1 MQAECRGDGRKAPA
15 ATRVGSGRAPRNKAL
30 LALDAI
36 GAAGAAEVLAT
47 VVAAAKRG
55 DMRAADILL
64 RRVWPERRGR
74 PVRLALPR
82 IETAADLP
90 AVLAA
95 IWGALAQGELCP
107 AEAAELAR
115 LVAACGQASAQGS
128 APVTVQIRGGLPEP
142 DEG

>member
-1 MQAECRGDGRKAPA
+1 MQGRWPKG
-15 ATRVGSGRAPRNKAL
+15 TSGNPSGKRPGARNKAL

-36 GAAGAAEVLAT
+36 GVAGAAEVLAT

-74 PVRLALPR
+74 LVRLALPR

-90 AVLAA
+90 AALAA

-115 LVAACGQASAQGS
+115 LVAACGQASAPGS